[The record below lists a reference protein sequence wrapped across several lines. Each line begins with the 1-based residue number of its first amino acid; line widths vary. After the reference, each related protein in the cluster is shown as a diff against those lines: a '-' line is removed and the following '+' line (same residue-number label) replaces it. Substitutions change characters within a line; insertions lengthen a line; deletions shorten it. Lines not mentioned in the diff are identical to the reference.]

1 MKTRHILIIFSFLVL
16 CNYSYAQEFQI
27 SGKVLSDYDLTLPG
41 AIVENLISKEK
52 VITNFDGA
60 YEIAAKI
67 GDTLKFSGSEKLKN
81 CFEVK
86 YRIVNNDA
94 DINLQILSVEGLKYQ
109 LCKDIPKEVYIFI
122 GKRINSE
129 GDNSYDECFI
139 SPNIHI
145 IANYEIR
152 EQFYGD
158 LNLETITF
166 KDSDHASI
174 EPFPYLNSKYALLFL
189 LKDCHEYYLWDS
201 KEILKTKEGD
211 WALAYHP
218 DNYSRFKGISSQLQT
233 IPFNKN
239 VKFKGTYQP
248 NKLYSEFFNEPYYV
262 QKGKYLKPLMG
273 NYVKDYVRLWMENS
287 DEFKNLNV
295 KED

>member
-1 MKTRHILIIFSFLVL
+1 MKTRHILIIFSFLVS
-16 CNYSYAQEFQI
+16 CNYTYAQEFQI
-27 SGKVLSDYDLTLPG
+27 KGLLTEENGLPLAG
-41 AIVENLISKEK
+41 AIVENLKSRVK
-52 VITNFDGA
+52 VSANFDGE
-60 YEIAAKI
+60 YEIAAKT
-67 GDTLKFSGSEKLKN
+67 GDTLKFYGSEKSKN

-86 YRIVNNDA
+86 YRIVNSDA
-94 DINLQILSVEGLKYQ
+94 DINLKILSVEGLKQQ

-129 GDNSYDECFI
+129 SDNSYDRCLI

-145 IANYEIR
+145 IANYEIVQ
-152 EQFYGD
+152 QFFGD
-158 LNLETITF
+158 LNMETIIF

-174 EPFPYLNSKYALLFL
+174 KPFPYLNSKYALLFL

-201 KEILKTKEGD
+201 KEILKTKEGE

-218 DNYSRFKGISSQLQT
+218 DNYSRFKDVSSQLQL
-233 IPFNKN
+233 IAFKNK
-239 VKFKGTYQP
+239 VKFKGKYQP
-248 NKLYSEFFNEPYYV
+248 NMLYSEFFNESYYV

-273 NYVKDYVRLWMENS
+273 NYVKDYVNLWMKNHN
-287 DEFKNLNV
+287 EFKNLNL